1 MTRLA
6 SWLLVRVASVLA
18 MVLVPDLT
26 DQEWADYE
34 EGL

>member
-1 MTRLA
+1 MIRLA
-6 SWLLVRVASVLA
+6 SWLLVRLASVLA
-18 MVLVPDLT
+18 TVLVPDVT